1 MGNVHEAIAKTLPL
15 LLRIHVDRNVGVFE
29 KTGTGYSAY
38 VPALPGLAVT
48 GATLEEAIG
57 ELRTGIPFHLEG
69 MARDKAERPWLY
81 PDNDSR
87 G

>member
-1 MGNVHEAIAKTLPL
+1 VGNVHEAIAKTLPL

-48 GATLEEAIG
+48 GATLEEAI
-57 ELRTGIPFHLEG
+57 
-69 MARDKAERPWLY
+69 
-81 PDNDSR
+81 
-87 G
+87 